1 VLTGLCSSP
10 RVREPETGHVIPYN
24 CHGMTVFISPLQDA
38 MKTWLM
44 PLFIVL
50 VFAALVAAAFAV
62 LAHAK
67 LQVDVRVDHDR
78 VKG

>member
-1 VLTGLCSSP
+1 MLTGLCSSP

-67 LQVDVRVDHDR
+67 IQVDVRVDRDSA
-78 VKG
+78 KG